1 MYSFSSRRQFL
12 TTAAGSTL
20 FGLGDLSVLAGLR
33 SVSAA
38 EARLDPNLVRLQP
51 DVEPLVRFIEETP
64 RGRLIEETAAR
75 IRGGLGYRD
84 LLAALFLAGVRGIRP
99 RPSVGFK
106 FHAVLVVNS
115 AHLASLAAPDSER
128 WLPIFWALDQFKSSQ
143 AANEKES
150 GWRMKPA
157 EKSKVPSARKAK
169 QAFTDAMDHWDEEAA
184 DTAVA
189 GIARWLGAN
198 EVFELLVR

>member
-1 MYSFSSRRQFL
+1 MRRRNASVQYNDGGEVAPARSLAGGLIVYSLTSRRQFL
-12 TTAAGSTL
+12 TTAAGTAL
-20 FGLGDLSVLAGLR
+20 LGLGDLSVLAGLR

-128 WLPIFWALDQFKSSQ
+128 YDCISRTPWTPWA
-143 AANEKES
+143 
-150 GWRMKPA
+150 
-157 EKSKVPSARKAK
+157 
-169 QAFTDAMDHWDEEAA
+169 
-184 DTAVA
+184 
-189 GIARWLGAN
+189 
-198 EVFELLVR
+198 ELS